1 MNRIGSFKNC
11 FIGYSANENNR
22 IISSSGGVIREIYE
36 YLLRE
41 KKIDGAL
48 IVVQENKVF
57 FTKMAYRVEDL
68 DQMEN
73 SVYAPVKFSPGLKQ
87 IEPDKK
93 YAVTFISCQYSKLIP
108 YMNNISYMFGL
119 LCRGTYQ
126 KESMDIFANHM
137 GIKEYNAFNF
147 RRNGWPGEI
156 EIITTDA
163 VQSFNRWP
171 SIIKNPRLR
180 SAKEGAFCKT
190 TYLPKCQNCKYSFSC
205 EEADV
210 SFGDAWLPE
219 LANDKKGYSLVI
231 TRTSRGD
238 TLIEEMM
245 ASGYLKLDHANIDD
259 VEKSLDDPNIN
270 KWHNFK
276 VKVFKSGNGW
286 LLPYIHLFQE
296 LVWGF
301 PAIFKEAIRRI
312 FHKFT

>member
-1 MNRIGSFKNC
+1 
-11 FIGYSANENNR
+11 
-22 IISSSGGVIREIYE
+22 
-36 YLLRE
+36 
-41 KKIDGAL
+41 
-48 IVVQENKVF
+48 
-57 FTKMAYRVEDL
+57 MAYRVEDL

-180 SAKEGAFCKT
+180 SAKGGI
-190 TYLPKCQNCKYSFSC
+190 LQNNLFTKMS
-205 EEADV
+205 
-210 SFGDAWLPE
+210 
-219 LANDKKGYSLVI
+219 
-231 TRTSRGD
+231 
-238 TLIEEMM
+238 
-245 ASGYLKLDHANIDD
+245 KL
-259 VEKSLDDPNIN
+259 
-270 KWHNFK
+270 
-276 VKVFKSGNGW
+276 
-286 LLPYIHLFQE
+286 
-296 LVWGF
+296 
-301 PAIFKEAIRRI
+301 
-312 FHKFT
+312 

>member
-108 YMNNISYMFGL
+108 YMNNINK
-119 LCRGTYQ
+119 Q
-126 KESMDIFANHM
+126 
-137 GIKEYNAFNF
+137 
-147 RRNGWPGEI
+147 
-156 EIITTDA
+156 
-163 VQSFNRWP
+163 
-171 SIIKNPRLR
+171 
-180 SAKEGAFCKT
+180 
-190 TYLPKCQNCKYSFSC
+190 
-205 EEADV
+205 
-210 SFGDAWLPE
+210 
-219 LANDKKGYSLVI
+219 LV
-231 TRTSRGD
+231 
-238 TLIEEMM
+238 
-245 ASGYLKLDHANIDD
+245 N
-259 VEKSLDDPNIN
+259 N
-270 KWHNFK
+270 KRK
-276 VKVFKSGNGW
+276 
-286 LLPYIHLFQE
+286 I
-296 LVWGF
+296 
-301 PAIFKEAIRRI
+301 
-312 FHKFT
+312 

>member
-11 FIGYSANENNR
+11 FIGYSTNENNR

-137 GIKEYNAFNF
+137 GIK
-147 RRNGWPGEI
+147 
-156 EIITTDA
+156 
-163 VQSFNRWP
+163 
-171 SIIKNPRLR
+171 
-180 SAKEGAFCKT
+180 
-190 TYLPKCQNCKYSFSC
+190 
-205 EEADV
+205 
-210 SFGDAWLPE
+210 
-219 LANDKKGYSLVI
+219 
-231 TRTSRGD
+231 
-238 TLIEEMM
+238 
-245 ASGYLKLDHANIDD
+245 
-259 VEKSLDDPNIN
+259 
-270 KWHNFK
+270 
-276 VKVFKSGNGW
+276 
-286 LLPYIHLFQE
+286 
-296 LVWGF
+296 
-301 PAIFKEAIRRI
+301 
-312 FHKFT
+312 